1 VHHFSKNMCGIF
13 GYVGERQAVDLL
25 VDGLRRLE
33 YRGYDSAGVALI
45 DQGHLGITKS
55 VGRVDQLAAKL
66 LDHPVSGS
74 LGIAHTRWATHGEPS
89 DANSHPHLDRS
100 GEIALVHNGVIE
112 NYAILKERLQAAGHH
127 FHSLTDTEVL
137 AHLIGVYFEKT
148 DVSAQIAQRLRS
160 AVKSALEEVQGTYG
174 IAVIHQDCPD
184 TIIAARRGSPLII
197 GVGKGENFISSDTA
211 ALAAQTQTVIYLQ
224 DFDLVMLQAGGY
236 EIESLRSGPAQR
248 SATQIEYS
256 ADAVE
261 KGAFAH
267 FMLKEIFEQPRTIEN
282 ALRGRLNR
290 DEATAVFGGLNLT
303 AGELR
308 SINKII
314 LCACGTSWHAALLG
328 EYLFEQ
334 FAGIPVEV
342 EYSSEFRYRNPPIEM
357 NTLVFVLSQSGE
369 TADTLAALRE
379 SKRKG
384 HKTLAIVN
392 VVGSTIAREADGGI
406 YMHAGPEVGVAATKS
421 FTSQTIIMTCLALL
435 MGRLRNLSYSKGKK
449 IIAALEEFPTLVEDA
464 LKQADHIRAV
474 AAQIA
479 PAKSVFFLGRQFN
492 FPIALEGALKLKEI
506 SYIHAEGYPSGEIKH
521 GPIALIEPGLP
532 TVLIATQDDVYDKN
546 ISALEEIKARGGKVI
561 ALGNAGD
568 KLLQQKADAFIPVP
582 LTRDF
587 LQPILNMI
595 PLQLLSYYT
604 AVARGCD
611 VDKPRNLAKSVTVE

>member
-1 VHHFSKNMCGIF
+1 MCGIF
-13 GYVGERQAVDLL
+13 GYVGQRQAVDLL

-33 YRGYDSAGVALI
+33 YRGYDSAGVALL
-45 DQGHLGITKS
+45 DSGHLTVLKS
-55 VGRVDQLAAKL
+55 VGRVDALAAK
-66 LDHPVSGS
+66 VSATPPLGR
-74 LGIAHTRWATHGEPS
+74 LGIAHTRWATHGAPS
-89 DANSHPHLDRS
+89 DANSHPHLDAS
-100 GEIALVHNGVIE
+100 GQIALVHNGVIE
-112 NYAILKERLQAAGHH
+112 NYSTIKERLTGEGHR
-127 FHSLTDTEVL
+127 FESSTDTEVL
-137 AHLIGVYFEKT
+137 AHLVGTHFEKANPS
-148 DVSAQIAQRLRS
+148 VPIAQRLKA
-160 AVKSALEEVQGTYG
+160 AVKAALEEVQGTYG
-174 IAVIHQDCPD
+174 IAVIHQDCPES
-184 TIIAARRGSPLII
+184 IIAARRGSPLIV
-197 GVGKGENFISSDTA
+197 GVGKDENFIASDA
-211 ALAAQTQTVIYLQ
+211 SALAAHTQTVVYLQ
-224 DFDLVMLQAGGY
+224 DFDLAILTPEGY
-236 EIESLRSGPAQR
+236 EIESMRSGPTR
-248 SATQIEYS
+248 RDTTQIEYA
-256 ADAVE
+256 ADAAE
-261 KGAFAH
+261 KGEFTH

-342 EYSSEFRYRNPPIEM
+342 EYSSEFRYRNPPVETG
-357 NTLVFVLSQSGE
+357 TLVFVLSQSGE

-392 VVGSTIAREADGGI
+392 VIGSTIAREADGGI

-421 FTSQTIIMTCLALL
+421 FTSQTVILTCLALL
-435 MGRLRNLSYSKGKK
+435 MGRLRNLSFNAGKK
-449 IIAALEEFPTLVEDA
+449 IITALEEFPTLVEEA
-464 LKQADHIRAV
+464 LQSAETLQSA

-521 GPIALIEPGLP
+521 GPIALIEAGLP
-532 TVLIATQDDVYDKN
+532 TVLIATQDDVYEKN

-561 ALGNAGD
+561 ALGNTGD
-568 KLLQQKADAFIPVP
+568 AALAQKADFFIPVP
-582 LTRDF
+582 KTKYY